1 MKYSTES
8 NLFRNNSEKKD
19 KKIPIQKKLYKNT
32 FKSILPVWKKAEP
45 LNLR

>member
-19 KKIPIQKKLYKNT
+19 KKKPIQKKLYKNT
-32 FKSILPVWKKAEP
+32 FKSCHSPQATKGGP
-45 LNLR
+45 G